1 LCVIDDAHWLDRA
14 SAQAMAFVARR
25 LLVESVTMLL
35 ATREPSDEFAGLPEL
50 VLEGL
55 RGADARAVLA
65 STIPGRSD
73 ERIADQLLAETRGN
87 PLALLE
93 LPRGLTAT
101 QLAGG
106 CGLPGALS
114 LQGTD
119 RGELLGPAAGLA
131 SGRPADAAGGRGR
144 TSR

>member
-1 LCVIDDAHWLDRA
+1 VIDDAHWLDRA

-50 VLEGL
+50 VLHAAGRWL
-55 RGADARAVLA
+55 RITPSAV
-65 STIPGRSD
+65 
-73 ERIADQLLAETRGN
+73 
-87 PLALLE
+87 
-93 LPRGLTAT
+93 
-101 QLAGG
+101 
-106 CGLPGALS
+106 
-114 LQGTD
+114 LQGTI
-119 RGELLGPAAGLA
+119 EESFLVAADLA